1 MADYVCCRSKCK
13 KPMPNVPHTC
23 RCGATYCSEACFVSA
38 WHSDHIRSCPHADAI
53 KAEASEGAGV
63 LKKST
68 ARLCAAAL
76 SRKVSGGRGPV
87 QYSPRQAVSSKEEN
101 THDERPDPGSSFD
114 STRAPSDSTARSMEA
129 DSRSDEAVLPAAEED
144 EQLRHEIEVL
154 HKELADTRDAAQ
166 LVQHRANNLQTQVDQ
181 LAEASSAHQAE
192 TLMKDQE
199 IQRLRDDVCALCG
212 ERERLQDQLAAAV
225 QAQKEAALESQAAE
239 EAQKQL
245 TLVGIQT
252 ETDLRRQLDELSLRE
267 KEALED
273 AAQLRVE
280 LERQTAAS
288 MAEPLQPECSGTAQ
302 DGIEIRDAAGAVLP
316 ENLQSEIP
324 GNGAAPGELQ
334 IEEEQQNLRQLEELE
349 SPTSSRSPGEV
360 GPSPK
365 NRPRRPVRTDV
376 RRSPASP
383 SARLG
388 SARIGDGKAGESSAS
403 RLGSVKV
410 AESGSRMGVK
420 AAESG
425 SPRMGSKTGESG
437 SPRMGSK
444 TGESGSP
451 RMGSMTGES
460 GSPRLGS
467 ARAEAGRHKKDQTSP
482 PPSSLRGQACRIS
495 VLAGGRQTSSPRPS
509 PINSLRSKI
518 GASSP

>member
-1 MADYVCCRSKCK
+1 
-13 KPMPNVPHTC
+13 
-23 RCGATYCSEACFVSA
+23 VSA

-76 SRKVSGGRGPV
+76 SRKVSGGRGAV

-114 STRAPSDSTARSMEA
+114 STQAPSDSTARSMEA

-280 LERQTAAS
+280 LERQKAAS

-334 IEEEQQNLRQLEELE
+334 MEEEQQNLRQMEELE

-451 RMGSMTGES
+451 RMGSKTGES
-460 GSPRLGS
+460 GSPRMGS

-518 GASSP
+518 GAGSP

>member
-53 KAEASEGAGV
+53 KAEASEGVGV
-63 LKKST
+63 LLKKST
-68 ARLCAAAL
+68 ARLCATAL
-76 SRKVSGGRGPV
+76 SRKASGGHGPV

-101 THDERPDPGSSFD
+101 NHDERPNPGSSCD
-114 STRAPSDSTARSMEA
+114 STQAPSDSTARSMEA

-144 EQLRHEIEVL
+144 EQLLHEVEAL
-154 HKELADTRDAAQ
+154 RKELAETRDAAQ
-166 LVQHRANNLQTQVDQ
+166 LVQHRANNLQIQVDQ
-181 LAEASSAHQAE
+181 LAGASSAHQAE
-192 TLMKDQE
+192 TLIKDQE

-225 QAQKEAALESQAAE
+225 QAQKEAALEFQAAE

-280 LERQTAAS
+280 LERQQAAS
-288 MAEPLQPECSGTAQ
+288 MVEPLQPECSGTAQ
-302 DGIEIRDAAGAVLP
+302 DGIEISDVTGVVLP
-316 ENLQSEIP
+316 ENL
-324 GNGAAPGELQ
+324 GAARGELQ
-334 IEEEQQNLRQLEELE
+334 IEEEHQNLRLLEELE

-376 RRSPASP
+376 RRSPGSP

-388 SARIGDGKAGESSAS
+388 SARIGDGKSGESSGS
-403 RLGSVKV
+403 RLGSAKA
-410 AESGSRMGVK
+410 AESASRVGIK

-425 SPRMGSKTGESG
+425 SPRMGSKTGES
-437 SPRMGSK
+437 
-444 TGESGSP
+444 
-451 RMGSMTGES
+451 S

-467 ARAEAGRHKKDQTSP
+467 ARVAEAGRHKKDQTSP
-482 PPSSLRGQACRIS
+482 PPSSLRGQACRTS
-495 VLAGGRQTSSPRPS
+495 VLTGGRQTSSPRPS